1 MGVFFYPQTGNQLSQ
16 EHHDRFR
23 WFFFSILCIKG
34 WCFQKSKFWCVTT
47 EAWPWNSRSRTFSKQ
62 FSHNSSDLKSW
73 VSYRYDFWANMHV
86 ILLMELKWTKI
97 HTEVFK
103 RDPVR
108 QGHVTLSR
116 WAWPFLTLVLVTLE
130 RWSFFC
136 FAGFRGDGCQIN
148 INPHCNYQ
156 AWPCMTRSRDPERD
170 LS

>member
-16 EHHDRFR
+16 ERHNRFR
-23 WFFFSILCIKG
+23 WIFFSILCIKG

-86 ILLMELKWTKI
+86 NFAYGTQMDENP
-97 HTEVFK
+97 HCSFSS
-103 RDPVR
+103 
-108 QGHVTLSR
+108 VTLCVKVTWP

-130 RWSFFC
+130 RWSFFL
-136 FAGFRGDGCQIN
+136 FRRFLG
-148 INPHCNYQ
+148 
-156 AWPCMTRSRDPERD
+156 SRMSNKYKST
-170 LS
+170 L